1 MAKTSVGKTLE
12 KFLQKKLASIYELEA
27 EISIGEYEGTLTR
40 EDVEKLRK
48 KLNNKTKDLD
58 DMNTTLESYEVTIDV
73 ADTTI
78 KVQEGIAVAN
88 PTGGPS
94 AAALLLREKSKEVS
108 DDLSEVIKEQ
118 GKSAI
123 KQALDGLKNA
133 REASNV
139 NTVFKKI
146 SLILFPQ
153 SALKSELKLA
163 YINTQDHHKIE

>member
-1 MAKTSVGKTLE
+1 MAKTPVGKALE
-12 KFLQKKLASIYELEA
+12 KFLQKKIDSIYALEA

-88 PTGGPS
+88 PTGGAS

-133 REASNV
+133 REALN
-139 NTVFKKI
+139 NIGKK
-146 SLILFPQ
+146 
-153 SALKSELKLA
+153 
-163 YINTQDHHKIE
+163 

>member
-1 MAKTSVGKTLE
+1 MAKTFLGKELE
-12 KFLQKKLASIYELEA
+12 KFLQKKIDSIYALEA

-133 REASNV
+133 REALN
-139 NTVFKKI
+139 NIGKK
-146 SLILFPQ
+146 
-153 SALKSELKLA
+153 
-163 YINTQDHHKIE
+163 

>member
-1 MAKTSVGKTLE
+1 MAKTTVGKALE
-12 KFLQKKLASIYELEA
+12 KFLQKKIDSIYALEA

-40 EDVEKLRK
+40 EDIEKLRK

-78 KVQEGIAVAN
+78 KTQEGLAVAN

-108 DDLSEVIKEQ
+108 DDLKEVIKEQ

-123 KQALDGLKNA
+123 KQAIDGLKNA
-133 REASNV
+133 RETLN
-139 NTVFKKI
+139 NIGKK
-146 SLILFPQ
+146 
-153 SALKSELKLA
+153 
-163 YINTQDHHKIE
+163 

>member
-1 MAKTSVGKTLE
+1 MAKTSLGKALE
-12 KFLQKKLASIYELEA
+12 KFLQKKIDSIYALEA

-133 REASNV
+133 REALN
-139 NTVFKKI
+139 NIGKK
-146 SLILFPQ
+146 
-153 SALKSELKLA
+153 
-163 YINTQDHHKIE
+163 

>member
-1 MAKTSVGKTLE
+1 MAKTTVGKALE
-12 KFLQKKLASIYELEA
+12 KFLQKKIDSIYALEA

-78 KVQEGIAVAN
+78 KTQEGLAVAN

-108 DDLSEVIKEQ
+108 DDLKEVIKEQ

-123 KQALDGLKNA
+123 KQAIDGLKNA
-133 REASNV
+133 RETLN
-139 NTVFKKI
+139 NIGKK
-146 SLILFPQ
+146 
-153 SALKSELKLA
+153 
-163 YINTQDHHKIE
+163 

>member
-1 MAKTSVGKTLE
+1 MAKTFLGKALE
-12 KFLQKKLASIYELEA
+12 KFLQKKIDSIYALEA

-58 DMNTTLESYEVTIDV
+58 DMNTTLESYEVIIDV

-78 KVQEGIAVAN
+78 KVQEGLSLVPIATPV
-88 PTGGPS
+88 GPQPS
-94 AAALLLREKSKEVS
+94 PATYMLVREKSKEVS

-133 REASNV
+133 REALN
-139 NTVFKKI
+139 NIGKK
-146 SLILFPQ
+146 
-153 SALKSELKLA
+153 
-163 YINTQDHHKIE
+163 

>member
-1 MAKTSVGKTLE
+1 MAKTWMGKQLE
-12 KFLQKKLASIYELEA
+12 KYLQSKLKSIYELET
-27 EISIGEYEGTLTR
+27 EISIGEYEGTLTS

-48 KLNNKTKDLD
+48 KLNNRTKDLD

-133 REASNV
+133 RETLN
-139 NTVFKKI
+139 NIGKK
-146 SLILFPQ
+146 
-153 SALKSELKLA
+153 
-163 YINTQDHHKIE
+163 

>member
-1 MAKTSVGKTLE
+1 MAKTPVGKALE
-12 KFLQKKLASIYELEA
+12 KFLQKKIDSIYALEA

-133 REASNV
+133 RETLN
-139 NTVFKKI
+139 NIGKK
-146 SLILFPQ
+146 
-153 SALKSELKLA
+153 
-163 YINTQDHHKIE
+163 

>member
-1 MAKTSVGKTLE
+1 MAKTSLGKALE
-12 KFLQKKLASIYELEA
+12 KFLQKKIDSIYALEA

-78 KVQEGIAVAN
+78 KVQEGIAIAN

-133 REASNV
+133 REALN
-139 NTVFKKI
+139 NIGKK
-146 SLILFPQ
+146 
-153 SALKSELKLA
+153 
-163 YINTQDHHKIE
+163 

>member
-1 MAKTSVGKTLE
+1 MAKTPVGKALE
-12 KFLQKKLASIYELEA
+12 KFLQKKIDSIYALEA

-133 REASNV
+133 REALNNIS
-139 NTVFKKI
+139 KK
-146 SLILFPQ
+146 
-153 SALKSELKLA
+153 
-163 YINTQDHHKIE
+163 

>member
-1 MAKTSVGKTLE
+1 MAKTPVGKALE
-12 KFLQKKLASIYELEA
+12 KFLQKKIDSIYALEA

-133 REASNV
+133 REALN
-139 NTVFKKI
+139 NIGKK
-146 SLILFPQ
+146 
-153 SALKSELKLA
+153 
-163 YINTQDHHKIE
+163 

>member
-1 MAKTSVGKTLE
+1 MAKTWMGKQLE
-12 KFLQKKLASIYELEA
+12 KYLQSKLKSIYELET
-27 EISIGEYEGTLTR
+27 EISIGEYEGTLTS

-133 REASNV
+133 REALN
-139 NTVFKKI
+139 NIGKK
-146 SLILFPQ
+146 
-153 SALKSELKLA
+153 
-163 YINTQDHHKIE
+163 

>member
-1 MAKTSVGKTLE
+1 MAKTFLGKELE
-12 KFLQKKLASIYELEA
+12 KFLQKKIDSIYALEA

-58 DMNTTLESYEVTIDV
+58 DMNTTLESYEVIIDV

-78 KVQEGIAVAN
+78 KVQEGLSLVPIATPV
-88 PTGGPS
+88 GPQPS
-94 AAALLLREKSKEVS
+94 PAPYMLVREKSKEVS

-133 REASNV
+133 REALN
-139 NTVFKKI
+139 NIGKK
-146 SLILFPQ
+146 
-153 SALKSELKLA
+153 
-163 YINTQDHHKIE
+163 

>member
-1 MAKTSVGKTLE
+1 MAKTSVGKALE

-133 REASNV
+133 REALN
-139 NTVFKKI
+139 NIGKK
-146 SLILFPQ
+146 
-153 SALKSELKLA
+153 
-163 YINTQDHHKIE
+163 

>member
-1 MAKTSVGKTLE
+1 MAKTWMGKQLE
-12 KFLQKKLASIYELEA
+12 KYLQSKLKSIYELET
-27 EISIGEYEGTLTR
+27 EISIGEYEGTLTS

-133 REASNV
+133 RETLN
-139 NTVFKKI
+139 NIGKK
-146 SLILFPQ
+146 
-153 SALKSELKLA
+153 
-163 YINTQDHHKIE
+163 

>member
-1 MAKTSVGKTLE
+1 MAKTFLGKELE
-12 KFLQKKLASIYELEA
+12 KFLQKKIDSIYALEA

-58 DMNTTLESYEVTIDV
+58 DMNTTLESYEVIIDV

-78 KVQEGIAVAN
+78 KVQEGLSLVPIATPV
-88 PTGGPS
+88 GPQPS
-94 AAALLLREKSKEVS
+94 PATYMLVREKSKEVS

-133 REASNV
+133 REALN
-139 NTVFKKI
+139 NIGKK
-146 SLILFPQ
+146 
-153 SALKSELKLA
+153 
-163 YINTQDHHKIE
+163 

>member
-1 MAKTSVGKTLE
+1 MAKTWMGKQLE
-12 KFLQKKLASIYELEA
+12 KYLQSKLKSIYELET
-27 EISIGEYEGTLTR
+27 EISIGEYEGTLTS

-133 REASNV
+133 REALNNIS
-139 NTVFKKI
+139 KK
-146 SLILFPQ
+146 
-153 SALKSELKLA
+153 
-163 YINTQDHHKIE
+163 

>member
-1 MAKTSVGKTLE
+1 MAKTSVGKALE
-12 KFLQKKLASIYELEA
+12 KFLQKKIDSIYALEA

-133 REASNV
+133 SEALN
-139 NTVFKKI
+139 NIGKK
-146 SLILFPQ
+146 
-153 SALKSELKLA
+153 
-163 YINTQDHHKIE
+163 

>member
-1 MAKTSVGKTLE
+1 MSPCCWICCR
-12 KFLQKKLASIYELEA
+12 Q
-27 EISIGEYEGTLTR
+27 ISIGEYEGTLTR

-133 REASNV
+133 REALN
-139 NTVFKKI
+139 NIGKK
-146 SLILFPQ
+146 
-153 SALKSELKLA
+153 
-163 YINTQDHHKIE
+163 

>member
-1 MAKTSVGKTLE
+1 MAKTSVGKALE
-12 KFLQKKLASIYELEA
+12 KFLQKKLASIYALEA

-40 EDVEKLRK
+40 EDIEKLRK

-78 KVQEGIAVAN
+78 KTQEGLAVAN

-108 DDLSEVIKEQ
+108 DDLKEVIKEQ

-123 KQALDGLKNA
+123 KQAIEGLKNA
-133 REASNV
+133 REALN
-139 NTVFKKI
+139 NIGKK
-146 SLILFPQ
+146 
-153 SALKSELKLA
+153 
-163 YINTQDHHKIE
+163 

>member
-1 MAKTSVGKTLE
+1 MAKTPVGKALE
-12 KFLQKKLASIYELEA
+12 KFLQKKIDSIYALEA

-123 KQALDGLKNA
+123 KQVLDGLKNA
-133 REASNV
+133 RETLN
-139 NTVFKKI
+139 NIGKK
-146 SLILFPQ
+146 
-153 SALKSELKLA
+153 
-163 YINTQDHHKIE
+163 

>member
-1 MAKTSVGKTLE
+1 MAKTSVGKALE
-12 KFLQKKLASIYELEA
+12 KFLQKKIASIYELEA

-133 REASNV
+133 REALN
-139 NTVFKKI
+139 NIGKK
-146 SLILFPQ
+146 
-153 SALKSELKLA
+153 
-163 YINTQDHHKIE
+163 

>member
-1 MAKTSVGKTLE
+1 MAKTSVGKALE
-12 KFLQKKLASIYELEA
+12 KFLQKKLVSIYALEA

-133 REASNV
+133 REALN
-139 NTVFKKI
+139 NIGKK
-146 SLILFPQ
+146 
-153 SALKSELKLA
+153 
-163 YINTQDHHKIE
+163 

>member
-1 MAKTSVGKTLE
+1 MAKTSLGKALE
-12 KFLQKKLASIYELEA
+12 KFLQKKIDSIYALEA

-133 REASNV
+133 REALNNIS
-139 NTVFKKI
+139 KK
-146 SLILFPQ
+146 
-153 SALKSELKLA
+153 
-163 YINTQDHHKIE
+163 

>member
-1 MAKTSVGKTLE
+1 MAKTSVGKALE
-12 KFLQKKLASIYELEA
+12 KFLQKKIDSIYALEA

-133 REASNV
+133 REALN
-139 NTVFKKI
+139 NIGKK
-146 SLILFPQ
+146 
-153 SALKSELKLA
+153 
-163 YINTQDHHKIE
+163 

>member
-1 MAKTSVGKTLE
+1 MAKTFLGKELE
-12 KFLQKKLASIYELEA
+12 KFLQKKIDSIYALEA

-133 REASNV
+133 SEALN
-139 NTVFKKI
+139 NIGKK
-146 SLILFPQ
+146 
-153 SALKSELKLA
+153 
-163 YINTQDHHKIE
+163 

>member
-1 MAKTSVGKTLE
+1 MAKTPVGKALE
-12 KFLQKKLASIYELEA
+12 KFLQKKIDSIYALEA

-78 KVQEGIAVAN
+78 KVQEGIAIAN

-133 REASNV
+133 REALN
-139 NTVFKKI
+139 NIGKK
-146 SLILFPQ
+146 
-153 SALKSELKLA
+153 
-163 YINTQDHHKIE
+163 